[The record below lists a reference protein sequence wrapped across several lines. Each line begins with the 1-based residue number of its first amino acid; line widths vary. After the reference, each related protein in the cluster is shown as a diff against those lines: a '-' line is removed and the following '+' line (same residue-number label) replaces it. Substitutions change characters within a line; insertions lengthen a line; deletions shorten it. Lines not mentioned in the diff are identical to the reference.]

1 MAKPWD
7 VAIRLIQPSTAPT
20 PARLNVPLGLKN
32 TAAPPRLNVNDTF
45 RHSSAIPAASTRAR
59 QQPPLVK
66 NEPPPATPTHA
77 KLGAAAIDPL
87 KPNLPPAKPG
97 SPEYLLTQVKVLPD
111 DIPVILYALE
121 AEAQI
126 GKSLPPAEALNVI
139 GSHYL
144 NHNTWQA
151 FDRPSPHYHVAPLAY
166 QHQRADTFKHT
177 ATPRRLT
184 PQDVIGK
191 NFVIAD
197 DMPAADRGR
206 MIKAIENVLNT
217 ETGQALFERAMAS
230 GLTTHLVADSEHK
243 PKPNSAGHF
252 GVIHRETGLA
262 EIHLPDTSQMQ
273 AVDASTADRLGGITA
288 LSDEITL
295 GHELGHK
302 ALLGEQR
309 FGQTGIEHDYLNGKL
324 NRLEAH
330 NAQRAQIYREE
341 NHVVILENLIRRELG
356 VAERYPEY
364 YGVLAKIKARANTAT
379 LDESALGRAFQEE
392 MDKLTQ
398 EADTYGI
405 DRTNVYVF
413 DPKSQRIRP
422 LADHEHI
429 ALRDNMFQTGKL
441 GRALTEQDIRSEL
454 LKVSDWSLIE
464 PRNLTVHIRGEPT
477 EAALQALADGQID
490 LGTALTPKATYRL
503 WEDGHEQFDIALPG
517 QHHARIVMAP
527 EYFELLLK
535 DRPNI
540 TFDFEYPGPDGAR
553 EKLAMPITQ
562 HEYRSIVGEFFM
574 NQ

>member
-7 VAIRLIQPSTAPT
+7 ATIHFSQRSTAPT
-20 PARLNVPLGLKN
+20 PTHLNEPLGLQN
-32 TAAPPRLNVNDTF
+32 TAASPRLNLNDTF
-45 RHSSAIPAASTRAR
+45 RHSSTMPGAPTRAY
-59 QQPPLVK
+59 QQPPSIK
-66 NEPPPATPTHA
+66 SEPPPVTPAHT
-77 KLGAAAIDPL
+77 KLRAPAIDPL

-97 SPEYLLTQVKVLPD
+97 SPEFLLTQVKALPD

-144 NHNTWQA
+144 NNNTWQA

-191 NFVIAD
+191 TFVIAD
-197 DMPAADRGR
+197 DLPAADKSR
-206 MIKAIENVLNT
+206 MTQAIENVLDT
-217 ETGQALFERAMAS
+217 ETGQALFQRAMAS

-252 GVIHRETGLA
+252 GVIHREAGLA

-273 AVDASTADRLGGITA
+273 AIDASVADRLGGITA

-309 FGQTGIEHDYLNGKL
+309 FAQTGIEHDYLNGKL

-330 NAQRAQIYREE
+330 NAQRAHIYREE

-364 YGVLAKIKARANTAT
+364 YGVLAKLKARANTET
-379 LDESALGRAFQEE
+379 LDESALNRALQEE
-392 MDKLTQ
+392 IDKLAQ
-398 EADTYGI
+398 EAHTYGI
-405 DRTNVYVF
+405 DRTNIHVF

-429 ALRDNMFQTGKL
+429 ALSDNMFQTGKL

-454 LKVSDWSLIE
+454 LKVSNWSLIE
-464 PRNLTVHIRGEPT
+464 PRNLTVHIQGEPT

-490 LGTALTPKATYRL
+490 LGTALIPTATYRL

-535 DRPNI
+535 DRPSI
-540 TFDFEYPGPDGAR
+540 IFDFEYPGTDGAR
-553 EKLAMPITQ
+553 EKLPMPITQ